1 MYSLRFV
8 NDSDLQAN
16 IDAWQKVLDTSSDN
30 MSVRN
35 TATEVIDALE
45 REQAVRAEYDKITR
59 EEVDAFCDLH
69 LACVRAQLD
78 PREVMINMGVEPKR
92 YDAFDRYHTTVGRQG

>member
-8 NDSDLQAN
+8 SDETIVEN
-16 IDAWQKVLDTSSDN
+16 IKAWERVLNTSQGN

-45 REQAVRAEYDKITR
+45 REQVVRAEYDKITC
-59 EEVDAFCDLH
+59 EEVDAFCDVR
-69 LACVRAQLD
+69 LACVRAQLS

-92 YDAFDRYHTTVGRQG
+92 YDAFDRYHSGLGRHG